1 MSIDPYKDE
10 RDANNDSPFN
20 QGNNDD
26 LNHGVLSPEQ
36 KDKNKQDQK
45 NRKGEQR
52 RKEQR
57 MAGGDD
63 FNRKI
68 SGAGL
73 QDATLKGKYTKRE
86 IREEMK
92 SGNMTAD
99 DYQKLQDSGQQFNG
113 KAQDFL
119 AKKFDMNFGNSGSS
133 SGGGDNSNGNGNGG
147 GSGGNGGGGNSG
159 GGVSDEIQELG
170 KTDYRTLN
178 REIHE
183 SPLYQYAKADMM
195 KSNIF
200 GDMWTN
206 GYGGTWRADRSN
218 RNNDNDSGR
227 NNDDD

>member
-10 RDANNDSPFN
+10 P
-20 QGNNDD
+20 DD

-36 KDKNKQDQK
+36 KDKNKEEQK
-45 NRKGEQR
+45 NRRGEQR

-73 QDATLKGKYTKRE
+73 QDATLNGKYTKRE

-113 KAQDFL
+113 KAQEFL
-119 AKKFDMNFGNSGSS
+119 AKKFNMNFNQAGSNN
-133 SGGGDNSNGNGNGG
+133 GGGDNSNDDGN
-147 GSGGNGGGGNSG
+147 SGGNSG
-159 GGVSDEIQELG
+159 GSNGGSNGGSSGENTSGVSDEVYELS
-170 KTDYRTLN
+170 KTDYGSLN
-178 REIHE
+178 QEIHNA
-183 SPLYQYAKADMM
+183 PLYQYAKSDMM

-200 GDMWTN
+200 GDMWSN
-206 GYGGTWRADRSN
+206 GYGGTWRSG

>member
-10 RDANNDSPFN
+10 RDENNNSAFN
-20 QGNNDD
+20 QGNNNND

-36 KDKNKQDQK
+36 KDKNKQDEK
-45 NRKGEQR
+45 NKRGEQR

-73 QDATLKGKYTKRE
+73 QDATLNGKYTKRE

-113 KAQDFL
+113 KAQEFL
-119 AKKFDMNFGNSGSS
+119 AKKFNMNFGK
-133 SGGGDNSNGNGNGG
+133 
-147 GSGGNGGGGNSG
+147 SGGNSGDGDDLNDNGNDGGNSG
-159 GGVSDEIQELG
+159 GGNNGSGVSDEIKELG
-170 KTDYRTLN
+170 KTDYDTLN

-183 SPLYQYAKADMM
+183 APLYQYAKADMM

-200 GDMWTN
+200 GDMWSN
-206 GYGGTWRADRSN
+206 GYGGSWRADRSN
-218 RNNDNDSGR
+218 RD
-227 NNDDD
+227 NDDD